1 MLSGEDKNDVTYRIT
16 RANEMSVI
24 IQNGRKSCSLDILV
38 GQMTDS
44 TKPPGLKRSTEDS
57 LELNEFLERM
67 TEDMEKISVQLTW
80 MAYDMVALR
89 TNPQLWSSM
98 QQLEEAH
105 RQCSVA
111 VKGNSQQDP
120 RS

>member
-1 MLSGEDKNDVTYRIT
+1 MAVRVVVVD
-16 RANEMSVI
+16 M
-24 IQNGRKSCSLDILV
+24 LV

-44 TKPPGLKRSTEDS
+44 TTPPGVKKSAEDS
-57 LELNEFLERM
+57 LELNDFLERM
-67 TEDMEKISVQLTW
+67 TEDMENISVQLTW

-111 VKGNSQQDP
+111 VKGNPPQELRSQI
-120 RS
+120 